1 MLSNSWRALLFN
13 LEHKSE
19 KKRIISGLS
28 QFLCLISLA
37 FISIIFVRKKGK
49 VNSEYFFVEIHR
61 RDKCTWNLCQCLPP
75 SPARLESTFFYI
87 YNSCQLVE
95 SIPSVYDGRK
105 WTTRQLQTTSLQLKF
120 SPLCGSPS

>member
-49 VNSEYFFVEIHR
+49 VNSEYFVCGNSQKRQMYMELMSMSSALS
-61 RDKCTWNLCQCLPP
+61 CSLG
-75 SPARLESTFFYI
+75 I
-87 YNSCQLVE
+87 YVLLD
-95 SIPSVYDGRK
+95 I
-105 WTTRQLQTTSLQLKF
+105 
-120 SPLCGSPS
+120 

>member
-37 FISIIFVRKKGK
+37 FISVILVRKKGK
-49 VNSEYFFVEIHR
+49 VNTLWKFTEETNVHGTYVNVFHPLLLA
-61 RDKCTWNLCQCLPP
+61 WNLR
-75 SPARLESTFFYI
+75 SFIYITPANLLRVFHLCMMGENGQQDSDKPQT
-87 YNSCQLVE
+87 YN
-95 SIPSVYDGRK
+95 
-105 WTTRQLQTTSLQLKF
+105 
-120 SPLCGSPS
+120 

>member
-37 FISIIFVRKKGK
+37 FISVILVRKKGK
-49 VNSEYFFVEIHR
+49 VNTLFVEIHK
-61 RDKCTWNLCQCLPP
+61 RDKCTWNVCQCLPP

-87 YNSCQLVE
+87 YNSSQLVE

-105 WTTRQLQTTSLQLKF
+105 WTTRQRQTTNLQLKF